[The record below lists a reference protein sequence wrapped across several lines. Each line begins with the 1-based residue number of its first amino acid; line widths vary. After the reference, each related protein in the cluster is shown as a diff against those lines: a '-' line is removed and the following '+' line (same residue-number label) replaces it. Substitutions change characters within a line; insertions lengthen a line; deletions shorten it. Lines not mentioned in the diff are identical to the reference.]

1 MERVDLGLELGTPNP
16 VSLPIKYSGHPCW
29 VCCLGSLWGTKEI
42 REQRYEHALQ
52 TLKSARREGKRFV
65 KSREG
70 CGDPLAG
77 ALVLG
82 LWVLQSLPSG
92 ERVEGALLEPALWGQ
107 DSPLRSVVSNKKL
120 GQL

>member
-1 MERVDLGLELGTPNP
+1 M
-16 VSLPIKYSGHPCW
+16 
-29 VCCLGSLWGTKEI
+29 
-42 REQRYEHALQ
+42 Q

-65 KSREG
+65 KSGEG
-70 CGDPLAG
+70 CRDPLAG

-92 ERVEGALLEPALWGQ
+92 ERGGGALLEPALWGQ
-107 DSPLRSVVSNKKL
+107 DSPLRSEVTNKKL